1 MIEVRVSIGLSDRAE
16 NLECIRMQLGGMPRI
31 GESILMTPEL
41 EKIATKRRQ
50 EWGLPPD
57 THVNIVKRIGYD
69 REPTPILMLST
80 HPSTLVITCIDE
92 LGKEFSLPFSVVP
105 RVGEQ
110 VISPKDEVFFVKNVI
125 YGQRIILLEL
135 SSKEVVAETR
145 IIPDNNP
152 MPVEVA
158 NPHPVEVYCSQLDR
172 GIDVNVTNSTLYV
185 QGERDY

>member
-1 MIEVRVSIGLSDRAE
+1 
-16 NLECIRMQLGGMPRI
+16 
-31 GESILMTPEL
+31 
-41 EKIATKRRQ
+41 
-50 EWGLPPD
+50 
-57 THVNIVKRIGYD
+57 
-69 REPTPILMLST
+69 MLST

-158 NPHPVEVYCSQLDR
+158 NPNPVEVYCPQLDR

>member
-1 MIEVRVSIGLSDRAE
+1 MVEVRVSIGLSDRAE

-41 EKIATKRRQ
+41 EKIAAKRRQ

-69 REPTPILMLST
+69 REPTPIIMLST

-92 LGKEFSLPFSVVP
+92 LGKEFSLPSSVVP

-110 VISPKDEVFFVKNVI
+110 VVSPKDEVFFVKNVI
-125 YGQRIILLEL
+125 YAQRIIILEL
-135 SSKEVVAETR
+135 SSKEIVPEIR
-145 IIPDNNP
+145 IASDNSP
-152 MPVEVA
+152 MQVEVA
-158 NPHPVEVYCSQLDR
+158 NQYPVEVYCSQFDR

-185 QGERDY
+185 QSERDY